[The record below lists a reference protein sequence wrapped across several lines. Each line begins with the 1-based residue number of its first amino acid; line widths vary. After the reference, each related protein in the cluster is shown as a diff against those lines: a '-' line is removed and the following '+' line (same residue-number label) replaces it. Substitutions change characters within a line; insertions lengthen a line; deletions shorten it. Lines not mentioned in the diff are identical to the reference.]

1 MADTKGRK
9 RKREK
14 ADEFVHIRA
23 KGQFLK
29 IPIAFEHDNKQDV
42 RVGGMSYYHR
52 RTNQFKLIRLIVQS
66 RFLRIKG

>member
-1 MADTKGRK
+1 MADPQGRK

-29 IPIAFEHDNKQDV
+29 VPITLKRDNKQVLTV
-42 RVGGMSYYHR
+42 RGMFY
-52 RTNQFKLIRLIVQS
+52 
-66 RFLRIKG
+66 

>member
-1 MADTKGRK
+1 MADPKGKK

-29 IPIAFEHDNKQDV
+29 VPITVEHDNKQDV
-42 RVGGMSYYHR
+42 TVRGMFYRHR
-52 RTNQFKLIRLIVQS
+52 RTKSIKVTRLIVHS
-66 RFLRIKG
+66 